1 MTSRISLI
9 DLQVYTTDQSDCCIY
24 MYMCYYYQ
32 DYYMYIYNILSK
44 AMTNEA
50 LLTTLT
56 YDEFEHAQ
64 LWQHMA

>member
-1 MTSRISLI
+1 
-9 DLQVYTTDQSDCCIY
+9 

-44 AMTNEA
+44 EA

>member
-1 MTSRISLI
+1 M
-9 DLQVYTTDQSDCCIY
+9 Y
-24 MYMCYYYQ
+24 MYYYYQ
-32 DYYMYIYNILSK
+32 DYYMYIYILSK
-44 AMTNEA
+44 ATTKEA